1 MKKGT
6 KKAAERVQHEDG
18 IPVGGQGEEAVEQS
32 AVTYSVGDVLASE
45 QQGVRTPVLVYKQE
59 DSGAFRL
66 ADETHHALNS
76 EFTVEF
82 LAKCGYKVLAH
93 VDIAGITVKAPK
105 HKIVS
110 ETTTERGETVTVTK
124 KVTEPTPEPEVQTPP
139 ETAQTPEPIPTP
151 DQTGKKAPKAKEK
164 PSSPVSGGRNI
175 ATMCATS
182 KSLYAACSDGTV
194 WRLGSDDTWHG
205 VPAIPQEQP

>member
-6 KKAAERVQHEDG
+6 KKVMTE
-18 IPVGGQGEEAVEQS
+18 GEPNEGNNRTVEGAS
-32 AVTYSVGDVLASE
+32 EEVTYSVGDVLASE

-59 DSGAFRL
+59 DNGAFRL

-76 EFTVEF
+76 EFTATF

-93 VDIAGITVKAPK
+93 VEIAGITVKAPK
-105 HKIVS
+105 HKIAV
-110 ETTTERGETVTVTK
+110 ETTVETTKESGET
-124 KVTEPTPEPEVQTPP
+124 KVVVQKLPEPTPEPEVQTPP
-139 ETAQTPEPIPTP
+139 ETEQTPEPIPTT
-151 DQTGKKAPKAKEK
+151 DQTGKKAPEAKEK
-164 PSSPVSGGRNI
+164 PSSPVSGSRNI

-194 WRLGSDDTWHG
+194 WRLGSDDKWHG
-205 VPAIPQEQP
+205 VPSIPQE